1 MKKINFFSFASA
13 VLLASAAGFTS
24 CSSDSEDPQAGG
36 SGVAGQVVKTQF
48 YLNIPYAGNNEGG
61 NARVST
67 RMTEHYTQNDKE
79 FLGLS
84 NMEMFSFTG
93 TPGTSEGKMST
104 STAALKLGTSGNASS
119 KENVSGTNMTS
130 WRSVYRDIA
139 IPVGTKY
146 IILYA
151 KAPRILHIY
160 EVGKV
165 ETYNRNYFEA
175 GYLTNPYENLNSGA
189 TPTLDQLKFDLVK
202 AYNGT
207 NFETDGAAIL
217 SALNDIANT
226 SIEVVE
232 EGNKKTIKWAE
243 ITKDSPSDLGT
254 ENEREAL
261 ASRYTEFI
269 KLTAGSANSVK
280 QLITDL
286 KNVIGGKN
294 ESTENE
300 LAKEIVKNCN
310 TALNTTLKTVTF
322 PRKQNLPDGVAKVK
336 WENGEFAFVEAN
348 SVGIGT
354 ANTNNN
360 IDYTKITYPAELAY
374 FVSSPVKTS
383 QEEITAVANLPTYEQ
398 WTNETYWDTG
408 YKDEVENRTRF
419 VALQNPL
426 QYGVACLKSTIKCNG
441 TSLEDNAKDG
451 NFGYDNNNTISVPA
465 GGFYVTGILVGGQ
478 PQGVAWN
485 FEPYAT
491 NTNDFK
497 YTIYD
502 NHMNSGF
509 AAKST
514 ESSPNYT
521 LVLDNKDGSGST
533 QSNVFVTVE
542 LENNSGEDFYGA
554 EGIIPKNTKFYLVG
568 ELKLSGNTTET
579 IDRVFVKDHTT
590 VANFTITNLKKAY
603 NHIPDMRTSKINVG
617 LAVDLKWETGI
628 QFDVKL

>member
-1 MKKINFFSFASA
+1 MKKIKFFSFASA

-310 TALNTTLKTVTF
+310 TALNTTLKTVIF